1 MSEWIWYSVICIAG
15 IGACSTVVMVHA
27 MSLEGDDKKLKYDKN
42 TLQEKLAA
50 EKTMNDIESG
60 GGILQRKSRKNGLNF

>member
-1 MSEWIWYSVICIAG
+1 
-15 IGACSTVVMVHA
+15 
-27 MSLEGDDKKLKYDKN
+27 
-42 TLQEKLAA
+42 LAA